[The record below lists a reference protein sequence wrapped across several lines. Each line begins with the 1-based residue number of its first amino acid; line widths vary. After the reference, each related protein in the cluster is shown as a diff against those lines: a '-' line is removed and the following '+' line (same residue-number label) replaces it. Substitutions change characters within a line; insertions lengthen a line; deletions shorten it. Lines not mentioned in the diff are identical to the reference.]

1 MEYLVVCLMFIVFLQ
16 TRFMELRRAT
26 LCLSVQSAI
35 IAVACLV
42 VGMSHGGGLHGFLPG
57 ILTIAVKVIFI
68 PYAILKVVN
77 ELRDEREIATDI
89 NVNYSTAVAAAS
101 LGLSYMVIDGIL
113 PNAAEGRDIVASS
126 VFMIMTGLTLMV
138 MRSRAI
144 MQMIGL
150 ITMENGIY
158 LLGLIMTEGLPLI
171 IELGI
176 FLDVL
181 IAVVILVILTTRLRL
196 SFKTTDTNV
205 LDKLKG

>member
-1 MEYLVVCLMFIVFLQ
+1 MEYLVVSLMFIVFLQ

-26 LCLSVQSAI
+26 LCLAVQSAL
-35 IAVACLV
+35 IAAACLV
-42 VGMSHGGGLHGFLPG
+42 IGLSHGGGLHGWLPG
-57 ILTIAVKVIFI
+57 LLTIAVKVLFI
-68 PYAILKVVN
+68 PYAILRTVKG
-77 ELRDEREIATDI
+77 LRDEREIVSDI
-89 NVNYSTAVAAAS
+89 NVNYSTAVAACS
-101 LGLSYMVIDGIL
+101 LALGYMVIDGLL
-113 PNAAEGRDIVASS
+113 PQAEEARDILATSM
-126 VFMIMTGLTLMV
+126 FMIMTGLTLIV

-181 IAVVILVILTTRLRL
+181 IAVVILVILTSRLRL
-196 SFKTTDTNV
+196 SFRTTDTNV

>member
-1 MEYLVVCLMFIVFLQ
+1 MEYLVVSLMFIVFLQ
-16 TRFMELRRAT
+16 TRFSELRRAT
-26 LCLSVQSAI
+26 LCLSVQSAL
-35 IAVACLV
+35 IAAACLV
-42 VGMSHGGGLHGFLPG
+42 VGLSHGGGLHGWLPG
-57 ILTIAVKVIFI
+57 LLTIGVKVIFI
-68 PYAILKVVN
+68 PYAILRVVRQ
-77 ELRDEREIATDI
+77 LRDEREIVSDS
-89 NVNYSTAVAAAS
+89 NVNYSTAFSAGS
-101 LGLSYMVIDGIL
+101 LALSYMVLDGLL
-113 PNAAEGRDIVASS
+113 PQALGRDILATSM
-126 VFMIMTGLTLMV
+126 FMIMTGLTLIV

-181 IAVVILVILTTRLRL
+181 IAVVILVILASRLRL

>member
-1 MEYLVVCLMFIVFLQ
+1 MEYLVVSLMFIVFLQ

-26 LCLSVQSAI
+26 LCLAVQSAL
-35 IAVACLV
+35 IAAACLV
-42 VGMSHGGGLHGFLPG
+42 IGLSHGGGLHGWMPG
-57 ILTIAVKVIFI
+57 LLTIAVKVIFI
-68 PYAILKVVN
+68 PAAILRTVKG
-77 ELRDEREIATDI
+77 LRDEREIVSDI
-89 NVNYSTAVAAAS
+89 NVNYSTAVAACS
-101 LGLSYMVIDGIL
+101 LALGYMVIDGLL
-113 PNAAEGRDIVASS
+113 PQAEGRDILATSM
-126 VFMIMTGLTLMV
+126 FMIMTGLTLIV

-181 IAVVILVILTTRLRL
+181 IAVVILVILTSRLRL
-196 SFKTTDTNV
+196 YFRTTDTNV

>member
-113 PNAAEGRDIVASS
+113 PNAAEGRDIVVSS
-126 VFMIMTGLTLMV
+126 MFMIMTGLTLMV

>member
-1 MEYLVVCLMFIVFLQ
+1 MSG
-16 TRFMELRRAT
+16 A
-26 LCLSVQSAI
+26 AI
-35 IAVACLV
+35 CLV
-42 VGMSHGGGLHGFLPG
+42 VDLSHGSGLHAWLPG
-57 ILTIAVKVIFI
+57 VLTIAVKVLFI
-68 PYAILKVVN
+68 PYAILRVVN
-77 ELRDEREIATDI
+77 QLRDEREIVSDI
-89 NVNYSTAVAAAS
+89 NVNYSTAFAACS
-101 LGLSYMVIDGIL
+101 LALGYMVIDGLL
-113 PNAAEGRDIVASS
+113 PQAEGRDILATSM
-126 VFMIMTGLTLMV
+126 FMIMTGLALIV

-150 ITMENGIY
+150 ITLENGIY

-181 IAVVILVILTTRLRL
+181 IAVVILVILTSRLRL

>member
-1 MEYLVVCLMFIVFLQ
+1 MEYLVVSLMFIVFLQ
-16 TRFMELRRAT
+16 TRFSELRRAA
-26 LCLSVQSAI
+26 LCLSVQSAL
-35 IAVACLV
+35 IAAACLV
-42 VGMSHGGGLHGFLPG
+42 VGLSHGGGLHGWLPG
-57 ILTIAVKVIFI
+57 LLTIGVKVIFI
-68 PYAILKVVN
+68 PYAILRVVRQ
-77 ELRDEREIATDI
+77 LRDEREIVSDS
-89 NVNYSTAVAAAS
+89 NVNYSTAFSAGS
-101 LGLSYMVIDGIL
+101 LALSYMVLDGLL
-113 PNAAEGRDIVASS
+113 PQALGRDILATSM
-126 VFMIMTGLTLMV
+126 FMIMTGLTLIV

-181 IAVVILVILTTRLRL
+181 IAVVILVILTSRLRL

>member
-1 MEYLVVCLMFIVFLQ
+1 MKSCPFTSLIA
-16 TRFMELRRAT
+16 AT
-26 LCLSVQSAI
+26 AFPTHSSTVSTAL
-35 IAVACLV
+35 IAAACLV
-42 VGMSHGGGLHGFLPG
+42 VGLSHGGGLHGWLPG
-57 ILTIAVKVIFI
+57 LLTIGVKVIFI
-68 PYAILKVVN
+68 PYAILRVVRQ
-77 ELRDEREIATDI
+77 LRDEREIVSDS
-89 NVNYSTAVAAAS
+89 NVNYSTAFSAGS
-101 LGLSYMVIDGIL
+101 LALSYMVLDGLL
-113 PNAAEGRDIVASS
+113 PQALGRDILATSM
-126 VFMIMTGLTLMV
+126 FMIMTGLTLIV

-181 IAVVILVILTTRLRL
+181 IAVVILVILTSRLRL

>member
-26 LCLSVQSAI
+26 LCLSVQSVI
-35 IAVACLV
+35 IAAACLV
-42 VGMSHGGGLHGFLPG
+42 VGTSHGGGLHGFLPG

-77 ELRDEREIATDI
+77 ELRDEREIASDI

-113 PNAAEGRDIVASS
+113 PTTAESRDIVASS
-126 VFMIMTGLTLMV
+126 MFMIMTGLTLMV

>member
-1 MEYLVVCLMFIVFLQ
+1 M
-16 TRFMELRRAT
+16 
-26 LCLSVQSAI
+26 
-35 IAVACLV
+35 
-42 VGMSHGGGLHGFLPG
+42 
-57 ILTIAVKVIFI
+57 LTIAVKVLFI
-68 PYAILKVVN
+68 PYAILRVVN
-77 ELRDEREIATDI
+77 QLRDEREIVSDI
-89 NVNYSTAVAAAS
+89 YVNYSTAFAACS
-101 LGLSYMVIDGIL
+101 LALGYMVIDGLL
-113 PNAAEGRDIVASS
+113 PQAEGRDILATSM
-126 VFMIMTGLTLMV
+126 FMIMTGLALIV

-150 ITMENGIY
+150 ITLQNGIY

-181 IAVVILVILTTRLRL
+181 IAVVILVILTSRLRL

>member
-1 MEYLVVCLMFIVFLQ
+1 MEYLVVSLMFIVFLQ
-16 TRFMELRRAT
+16 TRFVELRRAT
-26 LCLSVQSAI
+26 LCLALQSAL
-35 IAVACLV
+35 IAAACLV
-42 VGMSHGGGLHGFLPG
+42 VGMSHGSGLHAWLPG
-57 ILTIAVKVIFI
+57 VLTIAVKVLFI
-68 PYAILKVVN
+68 PYVVN
-77 ELRDEREIATDI
+77 QLRDEREIVSDI
-89 NVNYSTAVAAAS
+89 NVNYSTAFAACS
-101 LGLSYMVIDGIL
+101 LALGYMVIDGLL
-113 PNAAEGRDIVASS
+113 PQAEGRDILATSM
-126 VFMIMTGLTLMV
+126 FMIMTGLALIV

-150 ITMENGIY
+150 ITLENGIY

-181 IAVVILVILTTRLRL
+181 IAVVILVILTSRLRL

>member
-101 LGLSYMVIDGIL
+101 LGLSYMVIDGIM

-126 VFMIMTGLTLMV
+126 MFMIMTGLTLMV

>member
-1 MEYLVVCLMFIVFLQ
+1 
-16 TRFMELRRAT
+16 
-26 LCLSVQSAI
+26 
-35 IAVACLV
+35 
-42 VGMSHGGGLHGFLPG
+42 MSHGSGLHAWLPG
-57 ILTIAVKVIFI
+57 LLTIGVKVLFI

-77 ELRDEREIATDI
+77 QLRDEREIVSDI
-89 NVNYSTAVAAAS
+89 NVNYSTAVAAGS
-101 LGLSYMVIDGIL
+101 LALGYMVIDGLL
-113 PNAAEGRDIVASS
+113 PHVEGRDILATSM
-126 VFMIMTGLTLMV
+126 FMIMTGLTLIV
-138 MRSRAI
+138 LRSRAI

-171 IELGI
+171 IELGV

-181 IAVVILVILTTRLRL
+181 IAVVILVILTSRLRL

>member
-1 MEYLVVCLMFIVFLQ
+1 MGYLVVSLMFIVFLQ

-26 LCLSVQSAI
+26 LCLAVQSAL
-35 IAVACLV
+35 IAATCLS
-42 VGMSHGGGLHGFLPG
+42 VGLSHSSGLHGWLPG
-57 ILTIAVKVIFI
+57 LLTIAVKVLFI

-77 ELRDEREIATDI
+77 QLRDEREIISDS
-89 NVNYSTAVAAAS
+89 NVNYSTAFAACS
-101 LGLSYMVIDGIL
+101 LGLSYMVIDSLL
-113 PNAAEGRDIVASS
+113 PQINGRDILATSM
-126 VFMIMTGLTLMV
+126 FMIMTGLTLIV

-144 MQMIGL
+144 MQLIGL

-176 FLDVL
+176 FLDIL
-181 IAVVILVILTTRLRL
+181 IAVVILVILTSRLRL

>member
-1 MEYLVVCLMFIVFLQ
+1 MEYLVVSLMFIVFLQ
-16 TRFMELRRAT
+16 TRFSELRRAT
-26 LCLSVQSAI
+26 LCLSVQSAL
-35 IAVACLV
+35 IAAACLV
-42 VGMSHGGGLHGFLPG
+42 VGLSHGGGLHGWLPG
-57 ILTIAVKVIFI
+57 LLTIGVKVIFI
-68 PYAILKVVN
+68 PYAILRVVRQ
-77 ELRDEREIATDI
+77 LRDEREIVSDS
-89 NVNYSTAVAAAS
+89 NVNYSTAFSAGS
-101 LGLSYMVIDGIL
+101 LALSYMVLDGLL
-113 PNAAEGRDIVASS
+113 PQALGRDILATSM
-126 VFMIMTGLTLMV
+126 FMIMTGLTLIV
-138 MRSRAI
+138 MRSRTI

-181 IAVVILVILTTRLRL
+181 IAVVILVILTSRLRL

>member
-126 VFMIMTGLTLMV
+126 MFMIMTGLTLMV

-158 LLGLIMTEGLPLI
+158 LLGIIMTEGLPLI

>member
-1 MEYLVVCLMFIVFLQ
+1 MEFLVVTLMFIVFLQ
-16 TRFMELRRAT
+16 TRIMDLKRGIF
-26 LCLSVQSAI
+26 CLSIQSAL
-35 IAVACLV
+35 IAAACLV
-42 VGMSHGGGLHGFLPG
+42 VGMSHGGGLHAFLPG
-57 ILTIAVKVIFI
+57 VLTIAVKVIFI
-68 PYAILKVVN
+68 PYAILKVVHK
-77 ELRDEREIATDI
+77 LSDEKEIASDI
-89 NVNYSTAVAAAS
+89 NVNYSTAAAAGF
-101 LGLSYMVIDGIL
+101 LALSYVVLDSLL
-113 PNAAEGRDIVASS
+113 PGAQGRDIVASS
-126 VFMIMTGLTLMV
+126 IFMIMTGLTLIV

-181 IAVVILVILTTRLRL
+181 IAVVILVILTSRLRL

-205 LDKLKG
+205 LRKLKG